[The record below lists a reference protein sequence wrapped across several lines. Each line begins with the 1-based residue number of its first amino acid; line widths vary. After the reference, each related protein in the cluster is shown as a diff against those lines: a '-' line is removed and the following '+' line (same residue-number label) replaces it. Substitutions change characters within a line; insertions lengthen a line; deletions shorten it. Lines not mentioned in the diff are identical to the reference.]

1 MEKLKKEEIN
11 FRDKDNKIEEEK
23 KYNKSDDKIKKK
35 EISFNSKEEKEIKEK
50 HLKSFS
56 NKEILYKS
64 FFFSLKNWK
73 NSVCIQIFE
82 YLIPFLSLNI
92 PFYKSEII
100 TSITVEPSLTKIINS
115 IKKYIICLIIE
126 NIFNYISNYV
136 CDTIN
141 QKNELKNYEVVL
153 DNIGEKDLE
162 FFDLFKTGEIIQR
175 IKKNQS
181 VLTQGPFEFILTF
194 IRVLITFLYLSYYL
208 YKKFFYLSII
218 HFIIFIFKLYFSKY
232 SGRISQ
238 KLYNSDIQL
247 KYQYSNLLNEFISNI
262 RTIKSFGKE
271 KYEIKKLKLLH
282 EKTII
287 FPKLGYEG
295 FISQCDL
302 LLNDI
307 SDTILY
313 FFVGFQT
320 LNKKM
325 NYGEFIIFQ
334 NYSNQF
340 NHCIYSF
347 ESLYRGIYKL
357 IIDWKEFF
365 EIYDYFP
372 KITSLKNIKLDNL
385 KGDIKFNNVKFS
397 YPLRDNVEIFENL
410 NLTIKSGETVAIVGP
425 SGSGKSTIANLL
437 QRFYD
442 PQFGEILLDNI
453 NIKNFNLNWLKQQI
467 AIVSQEP
474 VLNSGTIED
483 NILYGVDE
491 YSKKDFDNACSL
503 SNVKNFV
510 ENKELF
516 PDGYKTLVGERG
528 IKVSGGQKQRIA
540 IARAIMKNSKIL
552 IFDEATSALDSKS
565 ENEVQTAIDNITKLK
580 KLTCIIIAHRLST
593 IKDADVIFYL
603 DKGKIIEKG
612 NHNELM
618 KKNGE
623 YKNLIQRQ
631 IVS

>member
-1 MEKLKKEEIN
+1 MEKLKKEQIN
-11 FRDKDNKIEEEK
+11 LRDNDNKIDEQK
-23 KYNKSDDKIKKK
+23 NYNKSDDDIKKK
-35 EISFNSKEEKEIKEK
+35 KISFNSKEEKKIKEK
-50 HLKSFS
+50 YLKSYN

-73 NSVCIQIFE
+73 NSIVIQIFE

-100 TSITVEPSLTKIINS
+100 TSITVDPSLTKIINS
-115 IKKYIICLIIE
+115 IKKYLICLIIE
-126 NIFNYISNYV
+126 NLLNFFSNYV
-136 CDTIN
+136 CETIN
-141 QKNELKNYEVVL
+141 KKNELKNFDVVM

-162 FFDLFKTGEIIQR
+162 FYDLFKTGEIIQR
-175 IKKNQS
+175 INKNQS
-181 VLTQGPFEFILTF
+181 VLTQGPFELILTF

-218 HFIIFIFKLYFSKY
+218 HFVIFIIKLFFSKY

-247 KYQYSNLLNEFISNI
+247 KYDYSNLLNEFISNI

-271 KYEIKKLKLLH
+271 KYEIQKLKILH
-282 EKTII
+282 EKTIN
-287 FPKLGYEG
+287 FPKLNYEG
-295 FISQCDL
+295 FISECDL

-307 SDTILY
+307 TDTLLY

-347 ESLYRGIYKL
+347 ISLYRNIYKL
-357 IIDWKEFF
+357 IIDWKDFF
-365 EIYDYFP
+365 EIYDYMP
-372 KITSLKNIKLDNL
+372 KIISLKNIKLNNL
-385 KGDIKFNNVKFS
+385 KGDINFNNVKFS
-397 YPLRDNVEIFENL
+397 YPLRKNVEIFNNL
-410 NLTIKSGETVAIVGP
+410 NLTIKSGETIAIVGP

-453 NIKNFNLNWLKQQI
+453 NIKNFNLNWLNQQI

-593 IKDADVIFYL
+593 IKDADIIFYL

-623 YKNLIQRQ
+623 YKNLFQRQ
-631 IVS
+631 IVN

>member
-23 KYNKSDDKIKKK
+23 TYNKSDDKIKKK

-50 HLKSFS
+50 YLKSFS

-73 NSVCIQIFE
+73 NSILIQIFE

-115 IKKYIICLIIE
+115 IKKYTICLIIE
-126 NIFNYISNYV
+126 NILNYISNYV

-141 QKNELKNYEVVL
+141 QKNELKNFEVVL

-162 FFDLFKTGEIIQR
+162 FYDLFKTGEIIQR

-194 IRVLITFLYLSYYL
+194 FRVLITFIYLSYYL
-208 YKKFFYLSII
+208 YKKFFYLNII
-218 HFIIFIFKLYFSKY
+218 YFIIFSFKLFFSKY

-247 KYQYSNLLNEFISNI
+247 KYEYSNLLNEFISNI

-271 KYEIKKLKLLH
+271 KYEIKKLKILQ
-282 EKTII
+282 EKKII

-302 LLNDI
+302 LINELT
-307 SDTILY
+307 DTILY

-325 NYGEFIIFQ
+325 NYGDFIIFQ

-347 ESLYRGIYKL
+347 ESLYRNIYKL

-365 EIYDYFP
+365 EIYDYLP

-397 YPLRDNVEIFENL
+397 YPLRNNVEIFENL
-410 NLTIKSGETVAIVGP
+410 NLSIKSGETVAIVGP